1 MYGLSK
7 DRERTYIVSG
17 LVAKIESGIELDS
30 LDWEL
35 LENPQLRQAVEKM
48 AFERAGDREECVLD
62 WGKLYDIDTFPRF
75 PWEKESRD
83 EERPCNCGSGVHWA
97 ICQANSPYCG

>member
-1 MYGLSK
+1 MKQAYGLSK
-7 DRERTYIVSG
+7 DRERGYIVSG

-35 LENPQLRQAVEKM
+35 LEDRKLCQAVEKM

-62 WGKLYDIDTFPRF
+62 WEKLYDIDIFPYL
-75 PWEKESRD
+75 PWEKESR
-83 EERPCNCGSGVHWA
+83 
-97 ICQANSPYCG
+97 

>member
-1 MYGLSK
+1 MSK
-7 DRERTYIVSG
+7 DRERGYIVSG

-35 LENPQLRQAVEKM
+35 LENQKLCQAVEKM

-62 WGKLYDIDTFPRF
+62 WGKLYDIDIFPYL
-75 PWEKESRD
+75 PWEKESR
-83 EERPCNCGSGVHWA
+83 
-97 ICQANSPYCG
+97 